1 MRYIYSLP
9 QSEVSPGV
17 ELFSTIDKM
26 HAGDV
31 LAVPDVNHIALNWRD
46 LEWILH
52 LLAERTAVLEV
63 QRTARKHGEST
74 ESGFKS
80 DLRRAAIHRART
92 RGRYKA
98 CGRKRKVSPEA
109 IGL

>member
-1 MRYIYSLP
+1 MRYNYSKA
-9 QSEVSPGV
+9 SEFSPGIV
-17 ELFSTIDKM
+17 LFGIIDQLQ
-26 HAGDV
+26 AGDV
-31 LAVPDVNHIALNWRD
+31 LAVPDVSDIALTWRD

-74 ESGFKS
+74 KSGFKR